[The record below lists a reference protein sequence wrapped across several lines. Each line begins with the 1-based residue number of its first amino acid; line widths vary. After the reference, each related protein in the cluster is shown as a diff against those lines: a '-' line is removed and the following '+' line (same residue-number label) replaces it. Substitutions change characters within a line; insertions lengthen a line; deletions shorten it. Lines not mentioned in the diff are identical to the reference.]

1 MNEPPCE
8 MPLDLEAAIVAFV
21 SYCNYWRYH
30 KAMGNVKPSDGS
42 REGGRRSY
50 DAGRELQAQTITGQQ
65 GTKGAYRT
73 SSRSL
78 ISRLSDCPILAGCHQ
93 SSLEMYA
100 KAPP

>member
-50 DAGRELQAQTITGQQ
+50 DAGGSCKPKQSNLEDRTTG
-65 GTKGAYRT
+65 
-73 SSRSL
+73 
-78 ISRLSDCPILAGCHQ
+78 H
-93 SSLEMYA
+93 
-100 KAPP
+100 